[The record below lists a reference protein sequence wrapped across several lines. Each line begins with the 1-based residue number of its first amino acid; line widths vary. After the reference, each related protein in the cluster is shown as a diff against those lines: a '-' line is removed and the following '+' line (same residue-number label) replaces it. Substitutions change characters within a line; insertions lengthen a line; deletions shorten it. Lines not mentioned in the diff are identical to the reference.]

1 MNHYTRITIALLFS
15 FALLAQ
21 DDPNAGYRTKEGR
34 DRVAA
39 TLDNPTRAESMRFR
53 ELVTMLKL
61 KPGDHVADIGS
72 GTGALLPFLSQAVGA
87 NGRVYAEDIFPDY
100 LDRIRSKVV
109 TEKLGNVTPVLGT
122 ETSPLLPRGQLTLAV
137 TVDAYHHFEHRKDM
151 LAGMRESLA
160 PSGRL
165 VIVDFYKSEGP
176 SPGHIRLESDEVI
189 REVEQNG
196 FKLESN
202 TKLSQ
207 RQYALV
213 FTRK

>member
-1 MNHYTRITIALLFS
+1 MNQSIRITIAVLFS
-15 FALLAQ
+15 MVLLAQ
-21 DDPNAGYRTKEGR
+21 DPNASYRTKEGR
-34 DRVAA
+34 DQIAA

-61 KPGDHVADIGS
+61 RPGDQVADIGS
-72 GTGALLPFLSQAVGA
+72 GTGALLPFLSQAVGP
-87 NGRVYAEDIFPDY
+87 NGRVYAEDVFPDY
-100 LDRIRSKVV
+100 LDRIRTKVV
-109 TEKLGNVTPVLGT
+109 KENLGNVTPVLGT
-122 ETSPLLPRGQLTLAV
+122 ESTPLLPRGQLSLAV
-137 TVDAYHHFEHRKDM
+137 TVDAYHHFEHSKEM
-151 LAGMRESLA
+151 LAGIRESLSA
-160 PSGRL
+160 SGRL

-207 RQYALV
+207 RQYCLV

>member
-1 MNHYTRITIALLFS
+1 MTSYIRITIAVLF
-15 FALLAQ
+15 ALTLLAQ
-21 DDPNAGYRTKEGR
+21 DPNAGYKTKEGR
-34 DRVAA
+34 DRVAT

-53 ELVTMLKL
+53 ELVAMLKL

-72 GTGALLPFLSQAVGA
+72 GTGALLPFLSQAVGP

-100 LDRIRSKVV
+100 LDRIRTKIVA
-109 TEKLGNVTPVLGT
+109 EKMSNVTPVLGT
-122 ETSPLLPRGQLTLAV
+122 ETTPLLPRGQLSMAV
-137 TVDAYHHFEHRKDM
+137 TVDAYHHFDQPKEM
-151 LAGMRESLA
+151 LAGIRESLA

-176 SPGHIRLESDEVI
+176 GPGHIRLESDEVA

-213 FTRK
+213 FIRK

>member
-1 MNHYTRITIALLFS
+1 MNPYIRITIALFFTLT
-15 FALLAQ
+15 LLAQ

-53 ELVTMLKL
+53 ELVTMLKV
-61 KPGDHVADIGS
+61 KAGDHVADIGA
-72 GTGALLPFLSQAVGA
+72 GTGALLPFLSQAVGP

-100 LDRIRSKVV
+100 LDRIRTKIVK
-109 TEKLGNVTPVLGT
+109 ENLGNVTPVLGT
-122 ETSPLLPRGQLTLAV
+122 ETSPLLPRGQLSLAV
-137 TVDAYHHFEHRKDM
+137 TVDAYHHFDKAKEM

-165 VIVDFYKSEGP
+165 VIVDFYKNEGP
-176 SPGHIRLESDEVI
+176 GPGHIRLDTPEVI
-189 REVEQNG
+189 REVEENG